1 MRTCSAWGGKKNL
14 PLQAPFV
21 KANPQC
27 DPTYENRWPARPAS
41 DEVILEGNQRMDE
54 VKTSVDDLVAVNA
67 DSTFPDW
74 LTVSPKQVE
83 LDNALMSRTTGK
95 VNKLLTAL
103 LADPEVY
110 QYHSWANV
118 VSVRRLGYND
128 HGPVHA
134 RIATYNA
141 LKILHL
147 LNDSGVRPSIV
158 REEVGEFE
166 DAEVAVA
173 IGCFLHDVGMGVAR
187 DMHEWH
193 SVHLADPII
202 NRYLAELYSP
212 GDPLLV
218 ALRALAHE
226 VIIGHMAKVRIH
238 SIEAGVVLVADGTDM
253 SRGRSRVP
261 EMLSHDPVV
270 GDMHRFSAHAIK
282 RVEIKKG
289 ETKPVRISVLM
300 ENTTGLYQVEEVL
313 MTKVK
318 ASPIM
323 GDIEVQA
330 LVGEDPPRFYLK

>member
-1 MRTCSAWGGKKNL
+1 MT
-14 PLQAPFV
+14 
-21 KANPQC
+21 
-27 DPTYENRWPARPAS
+27 
-41 DEVILEGNQRMDE
+41 RMDQPLTNLE
-54 VKTSVDDLVAVNA
+54 SALPVEA
-67 DSTFPDW
+67 DKVFPDW

-83 LDNALMSRTTGK
+83 LNHALLSRTSGKANALLEG
-95 VNKLLTAL
+95 LLE
-103 LADPEVY
+103 DEEVY

-134 RIATYNA
+134 RISTYNA

-147 LNDSGVRPSIV
+147 LAESGCPPSIV
-158 REEVGEFE
+158 EEEVGTFE

-173 IGCFLHDVGMGVAR
+173 MGCFLHDIGMGVAR

-193 SVHLADPII
+193 SIHLADPII
-202 NRYLAELYSP
+202 TRYLDRLYGP
-212 GDPLLV
+212 GDPMKV

-226 VIIGHMAKVRIH
+226 VIVGHMAKVRIH
-238 SIEAGVVLVADGTDM
+238 SVEAGVVLVADGTDM
-253 SRGRSRVP
+253 SKGRSRIP
-261 EMLSHDPVV
+261 EMLSLDPVV

-289 ETKPVRISVLM
+289 DAKPVRISVFM

-323 GDIEVQA
+323 GEIEVQA
-330 LVGEDPPRFYLK
+330 LVGDDPPRFYLK